1 MAEQENATPRF
12 SLFPI
17 ILGMLEPTSDQEQSS
32 ERFVLLNPIT
42 QSMVVLHGGAGLFSA
57 MLDGAMTGS
66 ATGGLPPA
74 SKASIEALK
83 VVNKEEEDNEEAE
96 CVVCLEKLFEK
107 EKEEVVVKEM
117 PCGHRY
123 HGECIEKW
131 LHMHG
136 SCPMCRYKMPQ
147 EEAEVKKR
155 DEERGEGGGNGVWVR
170 ISFERRDEGAGA
182 GDQRSSESD

>member
-1 MAEQENATPRF
+1 MAEQENAIPRL

-17 ILGMLEPTSDQEQSS
+17 ILGVVGSNSDQDQS
-32 ERFVLLNPIT
+32 ERFVLLNPLT
-42 QSMVVLHGGAGLFSA
+42 QSMVVLNGGIGNSLLSA
-57 MLDGAMTGS
+57 MLGGAMAGS
-66 ATGGLPPA
+66 ATEGPPPA

-83 VVNKEEEDNEEAE
+83 VVNKEEEENGEAE

-107 EKEEVVVKEM
+107 EKEEVAVKEM

-123 HGECIEKW
+123 HGECVEKW

-147 EEAEVKKR
+147 EDVEGKKR
-155 DEERGEGGGNGVWVR
+155 EEERVEGGNGVWVR
-170 ISFERRDEGAGA
+170 ISFERSDDGA
-182 GDQRSSESD
+182 GDQRSESD